1 MKTLFENTTI
11 YSKKIYLEAQGKWYQ
26 KNALKKRW
34 FYLLMAAFC
43 FVCAYYYLSR
53 ASWPAGV
60 IFIVMG
66 ILLVLVYFHGY
77 RFSAERA
84 YNEQKDIFPA
94 NGFKWTITK
103 DKMVWK
109 TAEAER
115 PVFYKQIEKIYE
127 TGHTFVLVAGGKMHI
142 LDKDGF
148 TAGSAADFKS
158 FLMKK
163 CPQAFK

>member
-1 MKTLFENTTI
+1 MKILFENTTV

-43 FVCAYYYLSR
+43 FVCAYYYLSNV
-53 ASWPAGV
+53 SWPAGGV
-60 IFIVMG
+60 FVVVG
-66 ILLVLVYFHGY
+66 ALLVLVYFQGY
-77 RFSAERA
+77 RLSAGKA

-94 NGFKWTITK
+94 SGFKWTITK
-103 DKMVWK
+103 DKMVWR

-115 PVFYKQIEKIYE
+115 PVFYKQVERVYE
-127 TGHTFVLVAGGKMHI
+127 TAHTFVLVADGKMHI
-142 LDKDGF
+142 LDKSGF
-148 TAGSAADFKS
+148 TTGSAIDFKS

-163 CPQAFK
+163 CPHAFK

>member
-1 MKTLFENTTI
+1 MKILFENTTI

-43 FVCAYYYLSR
+43 FVCAYYYLSNV
-53 ASWPAGV
+53 SWPAGGV
-60 IFIVMG
+60 FVVVG
-66 ILLVLVYFHGY
+66 ALLVLIYFQGY
-77 RFSAERA
+77 RLSAGKA

-94 NGFKWTITK
+94 SGFKWTITK
-103 DKMVWK
+103 DKMVWR

-115 PVFYKQIEKIYE
+115 PVFYKQVEKVYE
-127 TGHTFVLVAGGKMHI
+127 TAHTFVLVANGKMHI
-142 LDKDGF
+142 LDKSGF
-148 TAGSAADFKS
+148 TAGSAIDFKS